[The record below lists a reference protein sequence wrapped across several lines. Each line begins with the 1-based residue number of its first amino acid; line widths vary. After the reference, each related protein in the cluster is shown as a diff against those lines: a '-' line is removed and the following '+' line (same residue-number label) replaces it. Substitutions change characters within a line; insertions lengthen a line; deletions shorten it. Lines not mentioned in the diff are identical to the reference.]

1 MILKLDLF
9 SLQSFQREP
18 PKCHPGE
25 NSEAESSRLNKSMDD
40 STDSKSAEAQKTLG
54 EHIDRI
60 IAKDLQPKRIDDM
73 RAGKRCE
80 EPLEV
85 RKVNEAKE
93 A

>member
-1 MILKLDLF
+1 
-9 SLQSFQREP
+9 
-18 PKCHPGE
+18 
-25 NSEAESSRLNKSMDD
+25 MDD

-60 IAKDLQPKRIDDM
+60 IAKDLQQMQPKRTDDM

-85 RKVNEAKE
+85 KKKMKILWRQNA
-93 A
+93 